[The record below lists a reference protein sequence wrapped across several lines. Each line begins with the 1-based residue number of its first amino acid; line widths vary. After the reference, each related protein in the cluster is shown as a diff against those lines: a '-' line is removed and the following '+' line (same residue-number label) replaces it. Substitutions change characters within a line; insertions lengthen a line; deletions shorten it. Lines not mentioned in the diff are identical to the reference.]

1 MIYLFQSSDAELL
14 GEMMFGSMP
23 MKLAGNTLKIH
34 YVRSEQQLLLTKLFT
49 TQHRM
54 MPSCSVTDFSDSC
67 PLPGESSAQ
76 NIENSI
82 GPSTCIPKNRS
93 FPYSLRPPSQS
104 PGKYNSVFYMYIMPI
119 QSTFYMY
126 MYCRRKKNH
135 TPA

>member
-1 MIYLFQSSDAELL
+1 
-14 GEMMFGSMP
+14 MFGSMP

-67 PLPGESSAQ
+67 PLPGESPAQ

-82 GPSTCIPKNRS
+82 GPSTCNSKNRS
-93 FPYSLRPPSQS
+93 FSHSVRPPSQS
-104 PGKYNSVFYMYIMPI
+104 PGKYNTCIVCFKHNAHSLHILHV
-119 QSTFYMY
+119 
-126 MYCRRKKNH
+126 H
-135 TPA
+135 VL